1 VGFAKKASNFIR
13 FGERLWAIRQILKD
27 KPNVKFSSNQPLFL
41 KIKADPQNPTLKIY
55 PQASEF
61 SQILQIG
68 NSTPLSSE
76 YLRMLSLNPKAGAQ
90 KIKF

>member
-1 VGFAKKASNFIR
+1 MPKKGKQFIR
-13 FGERLWAIRQILKD
+13 FGEKLWAIRQILKGE
-27 KPNVKFSSNQPLFL
+27 PNVKFSSNSPLFL

-55 PQASEF
+55 SQASEF

-76 YLRMLSLNPKAGAQ
+76 YLRMPSLNRD
-90 KIKF
+90 